1 MLTSTKNGSK
11 EETGGTKSFQ
21 KKKKSPK
28 NVLKQPLPI
37 NFIHNC
43 QKILSFS
50 KGHAVLRRHLSTSN
64 QALTTLCV
72 DGQNCI

>member
-21 KKKKSPK
+21 KKKSPE
-28 NVLKQPLPI
+28 NVLKQPQPV

-43 QKILSFS
+43 
-50 KGHAVLRRHLSTSN
+50 
-64 QALTTLCV
+64 
-72 DGQNCI
+72 